1 MYARTARDILRASD
15 LKSYEFKDPPKTV
28 TSNYQD
34 WWCIRHHTVIINMM
48 LLLKTCFFHTKS
60 HVPSNYPQFPV
71 ISRAASSASHT
82 TQLHE
87 QTLRSYSST
96 PPALFPGWSDKGEG
110 HVILSAGP
118 LVLFPLAPFHTA
130 VCAQMAPPEPE
141 PPAVSLISMNREP
154 GTGNVTTS
162 TRKRNT
168 ANTFPP
174 PETRS
179 GPEHATYRIQGHC
192 KPLEQEGRD
201 GPYRLL

>member
-1 MYARTARDILRASD
+1 MMHS
-15 LKSYEFKDPPKTV
+15 PPHHHHKYDV
-28 TSNYQD
+28 TSK
-34 WWCIRHHTVIINMM
+34 NM
-48 LLLKTCFFHTKS
+48 L
-60 HVPSNYPQFPV
+60 FPHK
-71 ISRAASSASHT
+71 IPCTIQLPIMPCHLSWSSASHT

-162 TRKRNT
+162 TRKHNT

>member
-1 MYARTARDILRASD
+1 MMHS
-15 LKSYEFKDPPKTV
+15 PPHHHPKYDV
-28 TSNYQD
+28 TSK
-34 WWCIRHHTVIINMM
+34 NMLFPHKIPCTIQLPDSQ
-48 LLLKTCFFHTKS
+48 LLS
-60 HVPSNYPQFPV
+60 V

-141 PPAVSLISMNREP
+141 PPALSLISMNREP

-162 TRKRNT
+162 TRKHNT
-168 ANTFPP
+168 AK
-174 PETRS
+174 
-179 GPEHATYRIQGHC
+179 HC
-192 KPLEQEGRD
+192 KHIP
-201 GPYRLL
+201 PS